1 MQGLERGRNQIC
13 THLSQQQKR
22 KKISL
27 LEKERILSRLV
38 PSTDIAALKRADV
51 VIEAVFEDLPLKH
64 KVIQQIE
71 QHVGKVSIFL
81 GKKHFSKIFLPFPNF
96 HFIVRIRIENDY
108 LN

>member
-81 GKKHFSKIFLPFPNF
+81 GKNISVRFFYHFRIFILSSEFELKMT
-96 HFIVRIRIENDY
+96 I
-108 LN
+108 